1 MRLYR
6 RYGSRLA
13 ARRESRS
20 KQVSAQLL
28 FENEFEA
35 TNGAKAEYKAA
46 AAKLR
51 DLESPP
57 KASPP
62 KASPP
67 KGITAGKVW
76 PEGADE

>member
-13 ARRESRS
+13 ARREGRS

-28 FENEFEA
+28 FESEFKA

-51 DLESPP
+51 DLD
-57 KASPP
+57 
-62 KASPP
+62 SPP